1 MRRSLFAELRRRNVF
16 RAAVLYIGAVWAF
29 GQGLSQFSPA
39 LGLPDWAT
47 RWFLVAAVIG
57 FPFWIAFA
65 WFFEFT
71 PEGLKRESDVEPHE
85 SITRQTGRKLDFAI
99 IGVLA
104 VAVVLL
110 LTDRLVL
117 HQGVNQPAGTAIPEK
132 SIAVLPF
139 ENLSA
144 DKGNE
149 YFASGMQDEILTRL
163 AGIGDLK
170 VISRTSTKR
179 YESHPDNLRV
189 IASDLGVAN
198 ILEGSVQKADDSV
211 RINVQLI
218 DARND
223 AHLWA
228 QTYDRQMRNVF
239 AVESEVAQQIAE
251 VLKAQLS
258 PRETSALAAPP
269 TRNAAAYDQ
278 FLRAEAEARRADDS
292 QSEDDFRRASE
303 DYEKTIALD
312 PDFALAHANLAISQL
327 KFGWFVQSLTETQLA
342 AVKASVDRAQALA
355 PDLPQVH
362 IALADFHYFGH
373 RDYDAAVREFERAVQ
388 LAPSQA
394 DALAGIAYIHRR
406 KGEWPQAVT
415 AFEKALTLAPRDA
428 GVADNFGETLTILRR
443 FAEAEPLYLRALA
456 IEPTRIS
463 ALSYHVR
470 NRLFGFGDIEGARRA
485 VAAMPSGPG
494 RMLAHD
500 HGDVIQLTGAL
511 VYPDLFDR
519 RFDDAL
525 RAWDAIPANT
535 PGQRIER
542 LSARAAILIL
552 ARRQQEVQSDCAEL
566 ETLLE
571 APGARRPED
580 DRWLTR
586 LAWAQLCMGR
596 KADAIRTAHQ
606 AANAL
611 PFERDALAGA
621 DQLAGL
627 AQIDAQAG
635 ALDEAVELIGRLLA
649 LPAGL
654 TTTVERLKRD
664 PVFEPLRTDPRF
676 RKLVADNEAAQPRV
690 KP

>member
-1 MRRSLFAELRRRNVF
+1 VKPSLFAELRRRNVF
-16 RAAVLYIGAVWAF
+16 RAGAFYIAATWALAQGISQLGPAVGAPEWT
-29 GQGLSQFSPA
+29 
-39 LGLPDWAT
+39 T
-47 RWFLVAAVIG
+47 RWFLVAASIG

-71 PEGLKRESDVEPHE
+71 PEGIKRERDVEPGE
-85 SITRQTGRKLDFAI
+85 SITRHTGRKLDFAI

-110 LTDRLVL
+110 LTDRFVL
-117 HQGVNQPAGTAIPEK
+117 RQGVNQPAQVAISDK

-144 DKGNE
+144 DKDNE

-179 YESHPDNLRV
+179 YESHPDNLKL
-189 IASDLGVAN
+189 IANELGVAN
-198 ILEGSVQKADDSV
+198 ILEGSVQKAGDSV
-211 RINVQLI
+211 RINVQLL
-218 DARND
+218 DARID

-228 QTYDRQMRNVF
+228 QTYDRQMKNVF

-258 PRETSALAAPP
+258 PRESSALETPP
-269 TRNAAAYDQ
+269 TRNATAYDQ

-292 QSEDDFRRASE
+292 QSEGDYRRAKE

-312 PDFALAHANLAISQL
+312 PDFALAYARLAKSQL
-327 KFGWFVQSLTETQLA
+327 NFGWFVQSLTETQLA
-342 AVKASVDRAQALA
+342 EVKAAVDRAQALA
-355 PDLPQVH
+355 PNLPQVH
-362 IALADFHYFGH
+362 IALGFFHYLGH
-373 RDYDAAVREFERAVQ
+373 RDYDPAVREFERALQ
-388 LAPSQA
+388 LAPSQV

-428 GVADNFGETLTILRR
+428 GIADNFGETLTILRR
-443 FAEAEPLYLRALA
+443 FADAEPLLLRAVA
-456 IEPTRIS
+456 IDPTRIS
-463 ALSYHVR
+463 AVSYLVR
-470 NRLFGFGDIEGARRA
+470 NRLYGFGDIDGARRA

-511 VYPDLFDR
+511 VYPDLFER
-519 RFDDAL
+519 RFDSAL

-535 PGQRIER
+535 SGQRIER
-542 LSARAAILIL
+542 LAARAAILIL
-552 ARRQQEVQSDCAEL
+552 AHRQQEIHDDCAEL
-566 ETLLE
+566 EALLE
-571 APGARRPED
+571 APDTRRPED

-586 LAWAQLCMGR
+586 LAWAQLCLGR
-596 KADAIRTAHQ
+596 QADAIRTAHQ
-606 AANAL
+606 AAQAL
-611 PFERDALAGA
+611 PIERDALAGA

-635 ALDEAVELIGRLLA
+635 ALDEATELIGRLLA

-664 PVFEPLRTDPRF
+664 PVFDPLRADPRF
-676 RKLVADNEAAQPRV
+676 QKLIADSEMAQAQV
-690 KP
+690 KR